1 MWSVQEAK
9 RMLCMTWANWH
20 KEEWISFI
28 DKSLYM
34 FLHLLKSDPLELSLN
49 SIKML
54 TETRKGRVYQNI
66 FLSMA
71 MFAIYFTV
79 DKKE

>member
-1 MWSVQEAK
+1 
-9 RMLCMTWANWH
+9 
-20 KEEWISFI
+20 
-28 DKSLYM
+28 M

-54 TETRKGRVYQNI
+54 TETQEGRVSQNI
-66 FLSMA
+66 FLSMV
-71 MFAIYFTV
+71 MFSTYFTV